1 MSTKTSSTKERYRK
15 IRKLR
20 WFILPFSG
28 LAANSYAK
36 VWSTKEIYGGALR
49 QGCVPFLNCHACPMA
64 VSSCPIGIL
73 QFHAAIKSWPYMLA
87 GVLGTIGV
95 LVGRAACGW
104 LCPFGWLQ
112 DIMYKIKTRKF
123 TIPRS
128 FRYLKYVSLVVL
140 AIALPYFTEGHWFS
154 KLCPWGTIIA
164 GIPWG
169 VWQPINPVYLEPV
182 IPPGSFGF
190 MYWLKIGVL
199 AVFLVLFVFTK
210 RPFCRTFCPLGAIYS
225 LFNRISLLQMKVDQ
239 EKCVDCGHCKTVC
252 PVDIQINREPMSA
265 ECLRCTE
272 CTVCKNVRLTWGFR
286 HVGESK
292 PVAEK
297 AA

>member
-1 MSTKTSSTKERYRK
+1 MRYRR

-20 WFILPFSG
+20 WFIAPLAG

-36 VWSTKEIYGGALR
+36 VGSTKEIYGGPLR

-64 VSSCPIGIL
+64 VSACPVGIL
-73 QFHAAIKSWPYMLA
+73 QFHAATRTWPVFLTGMLGA
-87 GVLGTIGV
+87 IG
-95 LVGRAACGW
+95 LVFGRAACGW

-112 DIMYKIKTRKF
+112 DLMVKIRTRKF
-123 TIPRS
+123 TIPAWMS
-128 FRYLKYVSLVVL
+128 SLKYVSLVVL
-140 AIALPYFTEGHWFS
+140 AMALPFFTEGHWFS
-154 KLCPWGTIIA
+154 KLCPWGTLIA

-169 VWQPINPVYLEPV
+169 LWQPINPVYMDPV
-182 IPPGSFGF
+182 IPPGSFGT
-190 MYWLKIGVL
+190 MYWVKIGVL
-199 AVFLVLFVFTK
+199 ALFLFLFVFTK

-225 LFNRISLLQMKVDQ
+225 LFNRISLLQMKVDVHR
-239 EKCVDCGHCKTVC
+239 CVDCGRCREVC
-252 PVDIQINREPMSA
+252 PVDIQISKNPMSA

-292 PVAEK
+292 RPAGEVAQG
-297 AA
+297 